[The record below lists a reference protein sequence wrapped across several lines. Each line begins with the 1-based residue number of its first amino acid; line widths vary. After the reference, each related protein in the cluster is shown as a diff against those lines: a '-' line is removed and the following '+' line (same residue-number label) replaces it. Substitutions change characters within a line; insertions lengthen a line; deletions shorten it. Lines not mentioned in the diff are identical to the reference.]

1 MEKITLVKRNS
12 TLKKLHDD
20 QASNLGSLVSE
31 TSYYLVTLLIRML
44 TNEAFLC
51 FSPLY
56 DR

>member
-20 QASNLGSLVSE
+20 EASNLEHLVLE
-31 TSYYLVTLLIRML
+31 TSYFLVTLLRRML
-44 TNEAFLC
+44 AYGAFLC